1 MAIRFQ
7 YNLNT
12 LVADISAGGF
22 AVREVKTVT
31 NRCGRMIDLH
41 LDNGTIICWD
51 KESQYIWAEGPRN
64 RINEVEKFL
73 RTLYQGPKS
82 TRWIVRR
89 YNRYA
94 VNLSKMSA
102 ASGLWLLRSNSASAR
117 TIRQLITALPRIPV
131 KQHRSGSL
139 AVN

>member
-1 MAIRFQ
+1 MAIRFK

-12 LVADISAGGF
+12 LVADTTAGGF
-22 AVREVKTVT
+22 MVREVKTVP

-41 LDNGTIICWD
+41 LENGAIICWD

-73 RTLYQGPKS
+73 RKLYQGPKS
-82 TRWIVRR
+82 SRWIIRR
-89 YNRYA
+89 YNRYT
-94 VNLSKMSA
+94 VILSRMSE
-102 ASGLWLLRSNSASAR
+102 ASGLWLLRSNSATAR
-117 TIRQLITALPRIPV
+117 TIRQLITALPQMPKLR
-131 KQHRSGSL
+131 RSGQL